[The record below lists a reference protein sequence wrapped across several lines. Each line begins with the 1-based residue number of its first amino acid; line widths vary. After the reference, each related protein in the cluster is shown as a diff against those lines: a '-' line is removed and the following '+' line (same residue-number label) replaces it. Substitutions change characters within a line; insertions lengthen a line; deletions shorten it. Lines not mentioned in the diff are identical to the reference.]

1 MVTKLST
8 AATLSLLTIQAMKD
22 FEAETDARKA
32 ENNTLKLR
40 VADLERLVNELL
52 ATAVRR

>member
-22 FEAETDARKA
+22 LEAETDARKA